1 APGVAPRLARPGR
14 GPRVRVRGPLAP
26 RPPRPRRRHADR
38 LPRAPRP
45 AARADLTT
53 VTPGELASLGSAALP
68 DEELTASD
76 LERCCFGPG
85 ARAVVHAQGAEVGA
99 AAYVVRDFP
108 EHGFKV

>member
-1 APGVAPRLARPGR
+1 RPLRLHAGRLAARRRAGAVRPAPGRHRGLRAPGRRLRRAPGVAPRLARPGR

-68 DEELTASD
+68 DEELTA
-76 LERCCFGPG
+76 
-85 ARAVVHAQGAEVGA
+85 
-99 AAYVVRDFP
+99 
-108 EHGFKV
+108 